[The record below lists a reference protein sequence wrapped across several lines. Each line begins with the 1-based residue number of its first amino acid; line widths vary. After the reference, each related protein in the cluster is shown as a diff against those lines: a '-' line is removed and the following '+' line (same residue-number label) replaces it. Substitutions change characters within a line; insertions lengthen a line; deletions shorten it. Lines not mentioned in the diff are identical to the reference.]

1 MKKIKLENLF
11 KKKLKINLI
20 SNLKVDF
27 RIIILYIYLKQKI
40 IVIKLEKSTLI
51 KKFSFQNWKIKK
63 N

>member
-11 KKKLKINLI
+11 KKQLKINLI

-40 IVIKLEKSTLI
+40 IVINLEKSTLI
-51 KKFSFQNWKIKK
+51 KKFSFQN
-63 N
+63 